1 VSRTPVTTSSAGS
14 RTAVT
19 APPPP
24 GGRGTSRGV
33 TWVIVVASLVALGLR
48 LYELFRPGY
57 LSGVSEYDDGTD
69 FGSAVRLI
77 HGGIPY
83 RDFVMVQPPGITL
96 LMSPV
101 ALATQSAGTAVGMTV
116 ARIVTA
122 VAGAAAVPLGGLLVR
137 HRGLTAVLVTC
148 GTLAIFPDS
157 LLAAR
162 TVLLEPWL
170 VLFCVLG
177 ALAVFDR
184 DQFAGSR
191 RLFLGGLAFG
201 FAGAVKVWAIVP
213 VLVILAMLIRR
224 RREAL
229 RYAAGVVAG
238 FAVPVLPFALS
249 APATF
254 YRSVVIAQ
262 LVRSDLRVPEGY
274 RLQQL
279 IGLAHTQQLGT
290 PILIVIG
297 AAVVVAIA
305 VAEVLASRL
314 AGAPPPLE
322 VFALGSFAL
331 VVAAFLW
338 PADFYY
344 HYAAFFTPFV
354 ALAIALPVSRLL
366 DALPAGKGR
375 PAAGAAA
382 SPGSP
387 RVPHDAG
394 QAGPAADLPPP
405 ATPPEPSLVEP
416 SLVEPDLV
424 GTSLVEPD
432 LVGTSPAGGG
442 RAETAAPGAPRRAG
456 LLRRHATLVQRTAL
470 AVAAVA
476 LLVLT
481 GLQTAAEA
489 QEASQVPA
497 DEITQAARLIP
508 PGACV
513 GTDQVSYTIAI
524 NRFVASKPGC
534 SLMVDGVG
542 TDYAYSGHNGL
553 AKEAATP
560 TVEAAW
566 MDEFRTA
573 QYLWLTSQ
581 VDKRIP
587 WTPALLVYLHEH
599 FKPLTDGPDFV
610 YVRTNNPA
618 G

>member
-1 VSRTPVTTSSAGS
+1 
-14 RTAVT
+14 
-19 APPPP
+19 
-24 GGRGTSRGV
+24 
-33 TWVIVVASLVALGLR
+33 
-48 LYELFRPGY
+48 
-57 LSGVSEYDDGTD
+57 
-69 FGSAVRLI
+69 
-77 HGGIPY
+77 
-83 RDFVMVQPPGITL
+83 
-96 LMSPV
+96 
-101 ALATQSAGTAVGMTV
+101 
-116 ARIVTA
+116 

-170 VLFCVLG
+170 VLFCLLG

-184 DQFAGSR
+184 DQLANPR
-191 RLFLGGLAFG
+191 RLFLGGLALG
-201 FAGAVKVWAIVP
+201 FAGSVKVWAILP
-213 VLVILAMLIRR
+213 VLVILALVIRR
-224 RREAL
+224 RREAT
-229 RYAAGVVAG
+229 RYGAGVVIG

-254 YRSVVIAQ
+254 YRSVIIAQ
-262 LVRSDLRVPEGY
+262 LVRSDVRVPQGF

-279 IGLAHTQQLGT
+279 LGLTHTHQLAT
-290 PILIVIG
+290 PILVIIG
-297 AAVVVAIA
+297 AVVVVIIA
-305 VAEVLASRL
+305 LVAVLASRL

-322 VFALGSFAL
+322 VFALASFAL

-344 HYAAFFTPFV
+344 HYACFFTPFV
-354 ALAIALPVSRLL
+354 ALAIALPFSRLL
-366 DALPAGKGR
+366 SALPAGR
-375 PAAGAAA
+375 TRRTR
-382 SPGSP
+382 SVPGVTAP
-387 RVPHDAG
+387 DGAG
-394 QAGPAADLPPP
+394 QAGGGSLPETEAAPVSAAGAVPPP
-405 ATPPEPSLVEP
+405 ASPAENGAAE
-416 SLVEPDLV
+416 
-424 GTSLVEPD
+424 G
-432 LVGTSPAGGG
+432 SPAGTGAEGG
-442 RAETAAPGAPRRAG
+442 RAHRPG
-456 LLRRHATLVQRTAL
+456 LLRRHATLVQRSAA
-470 AVAAVA
+470 AVAAVT

-481 GLQTAAEA
+481 GLQIAAES

-497 DEITQAARLIP
+497 DEITQAAQLIP

-524 NRFVASKPGC
+524 NRFVSSKPGC

-542 TDYAYSGHNGL
+542 TDYAFSGHNGL
-553 AKEAATP
+553 AREAATP
-560 TVEAAW
+560 AVEAAW
-566 MDEFRTA
+566 MSEFRTA

-587 WTPALLVYLHEH
+587 WTPGLLVYLHTH

>member
-1 VSRTPVTTSSAGS
+1 VSRASVTASSAGS
-14 RTAVT
+14 RPAVA
-19 APPPP
+19 APPGP

-33 TWVIVVASLVALGLR
+33 ALVIVAASLVALGLR

-57 LSGVSEYDDGTD
+57 LTGISEYDDGTD

-83 RDFVMVQPPGITL
+83 HDFIMVQPPGITL

-116 ARIVTA
+116 ARLVTA

-148 GTLAIFPDS
+148 GTLAVFPDS

-170 VLFCVLG
+170 VLFCLLG
-177 ALAVFDR
+177 ALAVFDS
-184 DQFAGSR
+184 DQLANPR
-191 RLFLGGLAFG
+191 RLLLGGLALG
-201 FAGAVKVWAIVP
+201 FAGAVKVWAILP
-213 VLVILAMLIRR
+213 VLVIFALLIRR
-224 RREAL
+224 RRAAT
-229 RYAAGVVAG
+229 RFVAGVVIG

-254 YRSVVIAQ
+254 YRSVIIAQ
-262 LVRSDLRVPEGY
+262 LVRSDVRVPQGF

-279 IGLAHTQQLGT
+279 LGLTHTSQLATPVLVIIG
-290 PILIVIG
+290 
-297 AAVVVAIA
+297 AVVVVIIA
-305 VAEVLASRL
+305 LVSVLASRL
-314 AGAPPPLE
+314 AGPPPPLE
-322 VFALGSFAL
+322 VFALASFAL

-344 HYAAFFTPFV
+344 HYAGFFTPFV
-354 ALAIALPVSRLL
+354 ALAIALPFSRLL
-366 DALPAGKGR
+366 NALPAGR
-375 PAAGAAA
+375 TRDAAGTTAPGDGARQAGSGPVPQTGAAA
-382 SPGSP
+382 SAEGS
-387 RVPHDAG
+387 V
-394 QAGPAADLPPP
+394 PPP
-405 ATPPEPSLVEP
+405 A
-416 SLVEPDLV
+416 
-424 GTSLVEPD
+424 
-432 LVGTSPAGGG
+432 SPAETGAAEGG
-442 RAETAAPGAPRRAG
+442 RAGTGAANAGERRPG
-456 LLRRHATLVQRTAL
+456 LLQRHATLVQRS
-470 AVAAVA
+470 AAA
-476 LLVLT
+476 AAATTLLVLT
-481 GLQTAAEA
+481 GLQIAAES

-524 NRFVASKPGC
+524 NRFVSSKPGC
-534 SLMVDGVG
+534 SEMVDGVG

-553 AKEAATP
+553 AKEATTP
-560 TVEAAW
+560 AVEAAW
-566 MDEFRTA
+566 LAEFRTA

-587 WTPALLVYLHEH
+587 WTPRLLVYLHTH

-610 YVRTNNPA
+610 YVRTGNPA

>member
-1 VSRTPVTTSSAGS
+1 MSRTPVTTTSAGS
-14 RTAVT
+14 RPAAA
-19 APPPP
+19 APPAP
-24 GGRGTSRGV
+24 GGRRTSRV
-33 TWVIVVASLVALGLR
+33 VVLVIVVASLVALGLR
-48 LYELFRPGY
+48 LFELFRPGY
-57 LSGVSEYDDGTD
+57 LSGISEYDDGTD
-69 FGSAVRLI
+69 FGSAVRLV

-83 RDFVMVQPPGITL
+83 RDFIMVQPPGITL

-170 VLFCVLG
+170 VLFCLLG
-177 ALAVFDR
+177 ALAVFDS
-184 DQFAGSR
+184 DQLANPR
-191 RLFLGGLAFG
+191 RLFLGGLALG
-201 FAGAVKVWAIVP
+201 FAGAVKVWAILP
-213 VLVILAMLIRR
+213 VLVILALVIRR
-224 RREAL
+224 RREVARYREAI
-229 RYAAGVVAG
+229 RYAAGVVIG
-238 FAVPVLPFALS
+238 FTVPVLPFALS

-262 LVRSDLRVPEGY
+262 LVRSDVRVPQGF

-279 IGLAHTQQLGT
+279 LGLTHTNQLAT
-290 PILIVIG
+290 PILIIIG
-297 AAVVVAIA
+297 AVVVVIIA
-305 VAEVLASRL
+305 LVAVLASRL
-314 AGAPPPLE
+314 AGPPPPLE
-322 VFALGSFAL
+322 VFALASFAL
-331 VVAAFLW
+331 VLAAFLW

-344 HYAAFFTPFV
+344 HYACFFTPFV
-354 ALAIALPVSRLL
+354 ALAIALPFSRLL
-366 DALPAGKGR
+366 NALPTGARSVTGIAAPGGAGEAGGGSL
-375 PAAGAAA
+375 PESEGAAVTAAGAVPPQA
-382 SPGSP
+382 SPAENGAAESGAVQARP
-387 RVPHDAG
+387 LGTGAAG
-394 QAGPAADLPPP
+394 
-405 ATPPEPSLVEP
+405 ATPPQP
-416 SLVEPDLV
+416 
-424 GTSLVEPD
+424 
-432 LVGTSPAGGG
+432 
-442 RAETAAPGAPRRAG
+442 G
-456 LLRRHATLVQRTAL
+456 LLRRHATLMQRSAT
-470 AVAAVA
+470 AVAAIT

-481 GLQTAAEA
+481 GFQIAAES

-497 DEITQAARLIP
+497 DEITQAAQLIP

-542 TDYAYSGHNGL
+542 TDYALSGHNGL
-553 AKEAATP
+553 AREAATP
-560 TVEAAW
+560 AVEAAW
-566 MDEFRTA
+566 MSEFRTA

-587 WTPALLVYLHEH
+587 WTPGLLVYLHTH